1 MEQDLHTPT
10 HDTTQDAN
18 NATSHASAKKR
29 PHEIWANPRSL
40 SQNPIEP
47 SFTRYSF
54 LALPTSFVN
63 GNPVA
68 ALRSEA
74 RQERQ
79 SSASICDRPQH
90 QPWQQET
97 AFSEPEL
104 KAVAATFATDADLR
118 APDGGLIKG
127 RAALEKLYVALFA
140 ARFEDARVTVASP
153 ADNRYRGANVAATR
167 PSTARGGRK
176 KTPLRLRR
184 GDSCKMVWVVAS
196 PRTVVRVR

>member
-1 MEQDLHTPT
+1 MTIPLPHCVPRRDKNVNHRRVFVIGR
-10 HDTTQDAN
+10 N
-18 NATSHASAKKR
+18 INRGNKKR
-29 PHEIWANPRSL
+29 HFQS
-40 SQNPIEP
+40 
-47 SFTRYSF
+47 
-54 LALPTSFVN
+54 
-63 GNPVA
+63 
-68 ALRSEA
+68 
-74 RQERQ
+74 Q
-79 SSASICDRPQH
+79 SSKRSRRRSQRMRICAHR
-90 QPWQQET
+90 
-97 AFSEPEL
+97 
-104 KAVAATFATDADLR
+104 
-118 APDGGLIKG
+118 DGGLIKG